1 MSTASSDV
9 VPSLEASSWS
19 PFTTIVASVSGSPG
33 ENPSFDLGRN
43 GRRRHSCRFPLG
55 GDALEV
61 WSSSTRGGSGG
72 FVGSSSARRVR
83 GLGAGEEVGA
93 AAPGISFV
101 WWLALVARATW
112 SSTRW
117 VRGLGAGVD
126 AGAAA
131 PEISCAL
138 GVGFG
143 L

>member
-1 MSTASSDV
+1 MEV
-9 VPSLEASSWS
+9 R
-19 PFTTIVASVSGSPG
+19 
-33 ENPSFDLGRN
+33 SFICWRWL
-43 GRRRHSCRFPLG
+43 C
-55 GDALEV
+55 
-61 WSSSTRGGSGG
+61 G
-72 FVGSSSARRVR
+72 FATSSSARRVR
-83 GLGAGEEVGA
+83 GLGAGVEVGA

-117 VRGLGAGVD
+117 VRGLGAGVEV
-126 AGAAA
+126 GAAA

>member
-1 MSTASSDV
+1 MEV
-9 VPSLEASSWS
+9 R
-19 PFTTIVASVSGSPG
+19 
-33 ENPSFDLGRN
+33 SFICWRW
-43 GRRRHSCRFPLG
+43 FY
-55 GDALEV
+55 
-61 WSSSTRGGSGG
+61 G
-72 FVGSSSARRVR
+72 FATSSSARRVR
-83 GLGAGEEVGA
+83 GLGAGVEVRA

-101 WWLALVARATW
+101 RWLALVARVTW

-131 PEISCAL
+131 LEISCAL